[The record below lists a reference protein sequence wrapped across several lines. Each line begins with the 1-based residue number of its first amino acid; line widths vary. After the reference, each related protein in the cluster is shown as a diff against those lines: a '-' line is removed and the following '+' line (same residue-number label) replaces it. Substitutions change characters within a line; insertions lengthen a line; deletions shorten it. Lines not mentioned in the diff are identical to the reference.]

1 MYEINNLSDSEEEME
16 FKPDPVTI
24 TQPDPNGFPF
34 LHSVGENG
42 ASSSGTNVRS
52 TLLGMG
58 FTPDL
63 VDKAIRRNGE
73 DNMDLLLES
82 LFAYSTLET
91 SKKRSMPPANGYKD
105 EELSQSNGKR
115 KAVLI
120 SNSESSD
127 SLECLFGDEKDVS
140 SRSTAVPT
148 TNPLK
153 EDPDDE
159 CCDVTDD
166 KKASLLMMNFT
177 MEEVDFAINKL
188 GEDAPVNELVD
199 FIFAAQMASTD
210 DLNQTLPTRNEE
222 ATTETLFG
230 TMDKTLRL
238 LEIGFTEQE
247 ISVAIEKYGAE
258 VSISELAD
266 AIVCARMGDPYVKTE
281 EDPFSSFGDNSWM
294 GNKFKST
301 SMGATKVLD
310 ASFYTNLAL
319 RTEETIQASKI
330 KDLNTADSFKGIQPK
345 EEEQH
350 VADPIGLQRPKP
362 EFEDD
367 LNSYRSSRT
376 ASKPPG
382 SSKVLQRQLK
392 YRARRAAAMG
402 VPKLIQPVSCSSV
415 DRMVAK
421 APLFFYG
428 NVTNLSHDS
437 WVKISQ
443 YLYALEPEVVNT
455 QFFSALSRKEGYIH
469 NLPTENRFHILPK
482 PPMTIEE
489 AIPQTKKYWPSW
501 DTRKQ
506 LSCISSETL
515 GISQLCDKLRN
526 ILKSSKGILSAE
538 QQKYILHQCRTL
550 SLMWVGRNRL
560 APLEPESVERILGY
574 PLNYTQTDGLSVG
587 ERLHSLKHS
596 FQTHT
601 LGYHLSVLKSLFP
614 DGITLLSIYS
624 GVGGAEITLNL
635 LGIRL
640 KAVVSIEP
648 SEPKRKIL
656 RQWWENSDQ
665 TGELVQIATI
675 QKLSSSKLGSLIDKF
690 GVFDFI
696 ICQTP
701 YTYDPVS
708 VTKAAATD
716 TESYAVLDF
725 SMFVEFVR
733 VLQCVRSA
741 IKTN

>member
-1 MYEINNLSDSEEEME
+1 MYQINNLSDSEDDME

-24 TQPDPNGFPF
+24 TQLDPNGFPS
-34 LHSVGENG
+34 LRSIGENG

-58 FTPDL
+58 FAHDL
-63 VDKAIRRNGE
+63 VEKAIRRNGE
-73 DNMDLLLES
+73 ENMDLLLES

-91 SKKRSMPPANGYKD
+91 SKRRSLPPANGYKD
-105 EELSQSNGKR
+105 EELAQSNGKR

-148 TNPLK
+148 TNSLK
-153 EDPDDE
+153 EDPDGE
-159 CCDVTDD
+159 CCDVMDD

-177 MEEVDFAINKL
+177 MEEVEFAISKL

-199 FIFAAQMASTD
+199 FIFAAQMASAD
-210 DLNQTLPTRNEE
+210 DLNQTRPTRNEQE
-222 ATTETLFG
+222 ATTETMFG

-238 LEIGFTEQE
+238 LEIGFTEQD
-247 ISVAIEKYGAE
+247 ISVAIEKYGGAE
-258 VSISELAD
+258 VSIQELAE
-266 AIVCARMGDPYVKTE
+266 AIVCARMGGPYVKTE
-281 EDPFSSFGDNSWM
+281 EDPFLSHGDDSWM
-294 GNKFKST
+294 GNKFKSA

-330 KDLNTADSFKGIQPK
+330 KDLNPVDSFKGKQPK

-350 VADPIGLQRPKP
+350 AAAAAEPIGLQRPKP
-362 EFEDD
+362 EFADD
-367 LNSYRSSRT
+367 LISYSGSSRT
-376 ASKPPG
+376 APKPPVR
-382 SSKVLQRQLK
+382 STVSERQRK
-392 YRARRAAAMG
+392 YKERRKAAMA
-402 VPKLIQPVSCSSV
+402 VPKLIQPASCSSV

-443 YLYALEPEVVNT
+443 HLYAIKPEVVNT

-469 NLPTENRFHILPK
+469 NLPTENRFHVLPK

-489 AIPQTKKYWPSW
+489 AIPETKKYWPSW

-515 GISQLCDKLRN
+515 GISQLCGSLRD
-526 ILKSSKGILSAE
+526 ILKSSKGILSPE
-538 QQKYILHQCRTL
+538 QQKDILHQCKSL

-560 APLEPESVERILGY
+560 APTEPESVERILG
-574 PLNYTQTDGLSVG
+574 
-587 ERLHSLKHS
+587 
-596 FQTHT
+596 
-601 LGYHLSVLKSLFP
+601 
-614 DGITLLSIYS
+614 
-624 GVGGAEITLNL
+624 GVGGAEITLNR

-648 SEPKRKIL
+648 SEPRRKIL

-675 QKLSSSKLGSLIDKF
+675 QKLSSSKLESLMDKF

-696 ICQTP
+696 ICQNP
-701 YTYDPVS
+701 YTYSARS
-708 VTKAAATD
+708 VTMATATE
-716 TESYAVLDF
+716 TESYTALDMT
-725 SMFVEFVR
+725 MFFEFVR
-733 VLQCVRSA
+733 VLRIVRSA
-741 IKTN
+741 IKTD